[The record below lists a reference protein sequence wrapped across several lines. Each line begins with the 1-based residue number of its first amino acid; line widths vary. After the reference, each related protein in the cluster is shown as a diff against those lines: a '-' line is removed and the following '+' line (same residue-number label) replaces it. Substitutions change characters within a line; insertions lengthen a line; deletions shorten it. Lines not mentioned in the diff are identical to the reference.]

1 GTAAS
6 LCCQLQ
12 SLTSLTSHTHNMW
25 SLFSRDPASSLP
37 YEIGEEVRCE
47 DNRTV
52 WKLHRGK
59 KRQNGEEVS
68 LFVCDVRDGNTSYL
82 DVAKAAIK
90 KLKTLRH
97 PCILTYIDSLESDK
111 LVYLVTEPITP
122 LLTWLSDDSLTAA
135 HRTTAVSWGLLQV
148 TKGLSFLNND
158 GNLIHYN
165 VCASSV
171 FVTRAGEWKLGGVEY
186 SSSDSSMF
194 PVKIIPKLE
203 VYNPPEKIEPSKMC
217 TTTKWA
223 ADMWGLGCLVW
234 EVFNGYLDTS
244 LSLRNTSKI
253 PKSLVATY
261 TRLVGAN
268 PASRPNPKDVV
279 RNLRQPGQFFDNDL
293 IETLLFLEE
302 IQIKDANEK
311 HRFFSELTPKLDNI
325 PDYVAKNKVLPALL
339 TAHEFSNVGSVV
351 LSPLFKI
358 GTLLGEA
365 EYQQNIL
372 PCVVKLFSS
381 SDRATRLKLLQQIEF
396 LIEHMNL
403 STVNEQVFPQLATG
417 FLDTNPTIREH
428 TVKSI
433 LFLAPKL
440 NYNNLNVEVLKHF
453 ARLQSKD
460 DQGGIRTN
468 TTVCLG
474 KITNYLHPD
483 VRQKCLT
490 SAFTRA
496 MRDPF
501 PPARTAGVMAI
512 AATQQYYPLQEV
524 AARILPSL
532 CQLTLDPD
540 KAVRDCVFRVLKGF
554 LSKLEKVS
562 EDPTLREQIE
572 AEVKSFSSGS
582 SQPASWA
589 GWAVGAITSKFYK
602 SSLSANSL
610 PQQQQKQQPKLSTSS
625 STETPSTKSSSLATT
640 PSQDLSRASSR
651 TATKA
656 SNDDD
661 ESDYEDWE
669 TSKWKSGN
677 DSPEVK
683 KNSAV
688 DKCVTVSHTL
698 AAAEDDIVGA
708 DGWEEE
714 EAWGSLEDGVGGSLE
729 EEIVEPAL
737 NIGAKPFSNQ
747 LTLPPEDTD
756 DFFMSL
762 ISHQGVSRGV
772 VSRSSS
778 HVVSPSKTSPTSGWD
793 EWGDQDTPVLSNLGT
808 KGDEQRRQREEK
820 KQQRQREIEAKRA
833 ARAGPMK
840 LGAKKI

>member
-1 GTAAS
+1 
-6 LCCQLQ
+6 
-12 SLTSLTSHTHNMW
+12 MW
-25 SLFSRDPASSLP
+25 SIFSRDPASNFP
-37 YEIGEEVRCE
+37 YEVGEEIVCD

-68 LFVCDVRDGNTSYL
+68 VFICDIRDGNTSYL
-82 DVAKAAIK
+82 DVAKAAVK

-111 LVYLVTEPITP
+111 LVYLVTEPVTP
-122 LLTWLSDDSLTAA
+122 LLTWLNDDSLTAA
-135 HRTTAVSWGLLQV
+135 HRATAVSWGLLQV

-186 SSSDSSMF
+186 SSSDSSTF
-194 PVKIIPKLE
+194 PLKVIPKLD
-203 VYNPPEKIEPSKMC
+203 VYNSPEKIDSSKISSK
-217 TTTKWA
+217 TKWA
-223 ADMWGLGCLVW
+223 ADVWGLGCLIW
-234 EVFNGYLDTS
+234 EVFNGYLDQS
-244 LSLRNTSKI
+244 ISLRNTSKI
-253 PKSLVATY
+253 PKSLVTTY

-268 PASRPNPKDVV
+268 PAARPNPRDVV
-279 RNLRQPGQFFDNDL
+279 SNLHQPGQFFHNDL

-325 PDYVAKNKVLPALL
+325 PEYVAKNKVLPALL
-339 TAHEFSNVGSVV
+339 AAHEFSNVGSVV

-358 GTLLGEA
+358 GKLLSEA
-365 EYQQNIL
+365 EYQQSIL

-396 LIEHMNL
+396 LVEHMNL
-403 STVNEQVFPQLATG
+403 STVNDQVFPQLATG

-433 LFLAPKL
+433 MFLAPKL

-474 KITNYLHPD
+474 KITGYLHPD

-512 AATQQYYPLQEV
+512 AATQQYYPLHEV
-524 AARILPSL
+524 ASKILPSL
-532 CQLTLDPD
+532 CQLTLDPE
-540 KAVRDCVFRVLKGF
+540 KSVRDSVFRVLKGF

-562 EDPTLREQIE
+562 DDPTLREQIE
-572 AEVKSFSSGS
+572 AEVKSFNSGS
-582 SQPASWA
+582 TQTASWA

-602 SSLSANSL
+602 SNISVNTQQH
-610 PQQQQKQQPKLSTSS
+610 QQQQQQQETQLQQQPKPSTSS
-625 STETPSTKSSSLATT
+625 RSVTPSTKSTSLAST
-640 PSQDLSRASSR
+640 PSQDQSRSSSR
-651 TATKA
+651 TATKLP
-656 SNDDD
+656 NDND
-661 ESDYEDWE
+661 ESDYEEWE
-669 TSKWKSGN
+669 NSNWMSVN
-677 DSPEVK
+677 DSPAVK
-683 KNSAV
+683 KNNV
-688 DKCVTVSHTL
+688 IDKPTTVSSAL
-698 AAAEDDIVGA
+698 AAADDSMDGG
-708 DGWEEE
+708 DGWGDEEE
-714 EAWGSLEDGVGGSLE
+714 WGSLEDGTQLGGNIEDNKLGAAVNAESKSPLSSSFSASL
-729 EEIVEPAL
+729 
-737 NIGAKPFSNQ
+737 
-747 LTLPPEDTD
+747 PEDSD
-756 DFFMSL
+756 DFFNSL
-762 ISHQGVSRGV
+762 ISDQGASRGV
-772 VSRSSS
+772 VSRTSSQ
-778 HVVSPSKTSPTSGWD
+778 VVSPTKTSVKADWD
-793 EWGDQDTPVLSNLGT
+793 EWGEQDTLVLNNSGM

>member
-1 GTAAS
+1 
-6 LCCQLQ
+6 
-12 SLTSLTSHTHNMW
+12 MW
-25 SLFSRDPASSLP
+25 SIFSRDPASNFP
-37 YEIGEEVRCE
+37 YEVGEEIVCD

-68 LFVCDVRDGNTSYL
+68 VFICDIRDGNTSYL
-82 DVAKAAIK
+82 DVAKAAVK

-111 LVYLVTEPITP
+111 LVYLVTEPVTP
-122 LLTWLSDDSLTAA
+122 LLTWLNDDSLTAA
-135 HRTTAVSWGLLQV
+135 HRATAVSWGLLQV

-186 SSSDSSMF
+186 SSSDSSTF
-194 PVKIIPKLE
+194 PLKVIPKLD
-203 VYNPPEKIEPSKMC
+203 VYNSPEKIDSSKISSK
-217 TTTKWA
+217 TKWA
-223 ADMWGLGCLVW
+223 ADVWGLGCLIW
-234 EVFNGYLDTS
+234 EVFNGYLDQS
-244 LSLRNTSKI
+244 ISLRNTSKI
-253 PKSLVATY
+253 PKSLVTTY

-268 PASRPNPKDVV
+268 PAARPNPRDVV
-279 RNLRQPGQFFDNDL
+279 SNLHQPGQFFHNDL

-325 PDYVAKNKVLPALL
+325 PEYVAKNKVLPALL
-339 TAHEFSNVGSVV
+339 AAHEFSNVGSVV

-358 GTLLGEA
+358 GKLLSEA
-365 EYQQNIL
+365 EYQQSIL

-396 LIEHMNL
+396 LVEHMNL
-403 STVNEQVFPQLATG
+403 STVNDQVFPQLATG

-433 LFLAPKL
+433 MFLAPKL

-474 KITNYLHPD
+474 KITGYLHPD

-512 AATQQYYPLQEV
+512 AATQQYYPLHEV
-524 AARILPSL
+524 ASKILPSL
-532 CQLTLDPD
+532 CQLTLDPE
-540 KAVRDCVFRVLKGF
+540 KSVRDSVFRVLKGF

-562 EDPTLREQIE
+562 DDPTLREQIE
-572 AEVKSFSSGS
+572 AEVKSFNSGS
-582 SQPASWA
+582 TQTASWA

-602 SSLSANSL
+602 SNISVNTQQH
-610 PQQQQKQQPKLSTSS
+610 QQQQQQQETQLQQQPK
-625 STETPSTKSSSLATT
+625 
-640 PSQDLSRASSR
+640 
-651 TATKA
+651 
-656 SNDDD
+656 
-661 ESDYEDWE
+661 
-669 TSKWKSGN
+669 N
-677 DSPEVK
+677 DSPAVK
-683 KNSAV
+683 KNNV
-688 DKCVTVSHTL
+688 IDKPTTVSSAL
-698 AAAEDDIVGA
+698 AAADDSMDGG
-708 DGWEEE
+708 DGWGDEEE
-714 EAWGSLEDGVGGSLE
+714 WGSLEDGTQLGGNIEDNKLGAAVNAESKSPLSSSFSASL
-729 EEIVEPAL
+729 
-737 NIGAKPFSNQ
+737 
-747 LTLPPEDTD
+747 PEDSD
-756 DFFMSL
+756 DFFNSL
-762 ISHQGVSRGV
+762 ISDQGASRGV
-772 VSRSSS
+772 VSRTSSQ
-778 HVVSPSKTSPTSGWD
+778 VVSPTKTSVKADWD
-793 EWGDQDTPVLSNLGT
+793 EWGEQDTLVLNNSGM